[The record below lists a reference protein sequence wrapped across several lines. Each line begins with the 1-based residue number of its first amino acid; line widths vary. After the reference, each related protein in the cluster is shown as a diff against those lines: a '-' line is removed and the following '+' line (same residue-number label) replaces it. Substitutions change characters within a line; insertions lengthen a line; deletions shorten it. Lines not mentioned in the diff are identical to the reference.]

1 MLPTNTV
8 KRRQGYTRLDGEE
21 EEDNW
26 FSLTMKAVGTIVML
40 SLITLAFLRANR
52 NGAFTSADS
61 KSSNDVTTSS
71 SVSLSDNALQHE
83 WNNIE
88 NGEWS
93 TVDTTTSTT
102 PARDAGLYAVATNE
116 YSYLNQKMFAY
127 PFLEDGILVEPYK
140 PTKITIN
147 GMGDGV
153 GNNIY
158 WSIVNVKDESI
169 AFHGEA
175 IVSLDFTVT
184 LTEVGEYRLTVEEQY
199 DGYRDQTSMRTLKQ
213 SIWVKY
219 VRREI
224 STLTD
229 TDREDFLDA
238 FKLLWDMQTKKGK
251 EKYGD
256 NYKSLNYL
264 AMIHN
269 DGGGNWVC
277 DEFHTGT
284 SFLNNHLYL
293 RMYLE
298 QSLRLINPRVS
309 LHYMDYTKYFDSP
322 AFTTSHRN
330 NPLDGGAW
338 SEILSDKWFGSND
351 PLTGAILDSRWKDT
365 LIPVVNSKLISEEVI
380 PLMAYLFT
388 YDDFK
393 KSDQHVSNP
402 YGLLRTPWNYNPSPY
417 LTRYNNLNRLS
428 TTNLDMENKFPSF
441 MGSTCATLK
450 SFFSL
455 YAAGKTLSNFLEFV
469 EENVHANVRSTFGGA
484 GGDRAAAVDAI
495 LKSQYALTDEHL
507 FYVAEASHKVSTVDP
522 PYSLISTPPCPPL
535 ISPLLALR

>member
-1 MLPTNTV
+1 MLPTSNTA
-8 KRRQGYTRLDGEE
+8 KRRQGYRRLDGEE
-21 EEDNW
+21 EDENW
-26 FSLTMKAVGTIVML
+26 FTLTLKAGGIIIML

-52 NGAFTSADS
+52 NGAFSIAGS
-61 KSSNDVTTSS
+61 KSSDATTTT
-71 SVSLSDNALQHE
+71 SVSLSDNELLHE
-83 WNNIE
+83 WNHIE
-88 NGEWS
+88 DGEWS
-93 TVDTTTSTT
+93 TAETTTSTT
-102 PARDAGLYAVATNE
+102 PERNAGLYAIATNE

-127 PFLEDGILVEPYK
+127 PFLEDSILVEPYK
-140 PTKITIN
+140 PTKITIS
-147 GMGDGV
+147 GFDDGA
-153 GNNIY
+153 GNNFY

-175 IVSLDFTVT
+175 LENLDFTVT
-184 LTEVGEYRLTVEEQY
+184 LTEVGEYRLIVEEQI
-199 DGYRDQTSMRTLKQ
+199 DGFRDETRFRTLKQ
-213 SIWVKY
+213 PLWVKY
-219 VRREI
+219 VRREL

-229 TDREDFLDA
+229 TDREEFLDA
-238 FKLLWDMQTKKGK
+238 FKMLWDTQTKKGK
-251 EKYGD
+251 DKYGD

-284 SFLNNHLYL
+284 AFLNNHLYL

-298 QSLRLINPRVS
+298 QSLRLINPHVS

-322 AFTTSHRN
+322 AFTSSHRN
-330 NPLDGGAW
+330 NVMDGGSW

-351 PLTGAILDSRWKDT
+351 PLTGAIVDSRWKNT
-365 LIPVVNSKLISEEVI
+365 VIPVIDSKLISEETI

-428 TTNLDMENKFPSF
+428 TTNLDMENKFPEF
-441 MGSTCATLK
+441 LGSTCTTLK

-455 YAAGKTLSNFLEFV
+455 AAAGKTLSNFLEFV

-484 GGDRAAAVDAI
+484 GGDRAAAVDE
-495 LKSQYALTDEHL
+495 LLRSQYALTDEHL
-507 FYVAEASHKVSTVDP
+507 FYVAEASHKVSK
-522 PYSLISTPPCPPL
+522 SCPS
-535 ISPLLALR
+535 II